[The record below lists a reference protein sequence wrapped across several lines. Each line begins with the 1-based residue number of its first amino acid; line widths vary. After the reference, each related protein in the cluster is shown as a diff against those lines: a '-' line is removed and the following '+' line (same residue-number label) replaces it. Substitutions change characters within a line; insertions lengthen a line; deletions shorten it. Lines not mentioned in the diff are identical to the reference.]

1 MTRLCRVFFAPHLH
15 RTTWTTWESLGPLC
29 LFVQIYFFGEFTMTM
44 FQRKRIRIIKEEL
57 EKQNAAVDAS
67 ADNLLDKLKASKWT
81 AAVLLGAALFAIAL
95 LWMLF

>member
-1 MTRLCRVFFAPHLH
+1 L
-15 RTTWTTWESLGPLC
+15 
-29 LFVQIYFFGEFTMTM
+29 LFVQIYFFGESTMTM